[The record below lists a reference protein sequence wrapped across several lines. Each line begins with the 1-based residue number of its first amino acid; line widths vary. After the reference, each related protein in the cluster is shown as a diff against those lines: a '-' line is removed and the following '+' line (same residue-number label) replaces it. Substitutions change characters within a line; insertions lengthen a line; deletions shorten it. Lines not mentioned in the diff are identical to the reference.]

1 MINTSMTHAVSS
13 LYHHFRRAGLTRSQR
28 HFSTEYLGAAP
39 NYLALRG
46 ERGPSA
52 NALIGLFQKLWREGR
67 LLLAVKV
74 GWTVLWLPENAR

>member
-1 MINTSMTHAVSS
+1 MTDIKIYHLFRQRSLTSSM
-13 LYHHFRRAGLTRSQR
+13 R
-28 HFSTEYLGAAP
+28 HFSSHWLGCAE

-52 NALIGLFQKLWREGR
+52 PAMIGLFQKLWREGR

-74 GWTVLWLPENAR
+74 GWTVLWLPESQR